1 MEPEALQT
9 LSLAFASIY
18 HGGIRSSTIGAHMSR
33 ALLLALLA
41 ALLLFPSAARAAT
54 ADVVVSQVYGGGGN
68 AGATLRNDYVEL
80 FNAGPANVDLSGW
93 TVQYSTAAGTSWQA
107 TALSGTIAAGRY
119 YLVQLASNADVGAVL
134 PPADATGTS
143 NLGGTSGKIALVR
156 GAAALT
162 CGASAGTCSADPLV
176 EDLVGYGS
184 TSDFEGTGS
193 AAALSNTSAAVRAND
208 GCADTGDNA
217 ADFAAATP
225 APRNSAS
232 PQNLC
237 AGASPGP
244 SSVSVALD
252 VASVLSVS
260 LDRPALSFGTFTS
273 GDRPGPLA
281 ERVTVSSNN
290 TAGYSL
296 VVARTVFAPAD
307 LPLALS
313 ATSPAGGAIGSA
325 LTGGALVPIPVAPAT
340 GLTVGTK
347 ATASGAGG
355 DVWPTNIG
363 FSGPLPL
370 VATGR
375 YTATV
380 TFTALAR

>member
-1 MEPEALQT
+1 MQRP
-9 LSLAFASIY
+9 
-18 HGGIRSSTIGAHMSR
+18 
-33 ALLLALLA
+33 LLLVLLA

-54 ADVVVSQVYGGGGN
+54 ANVVVSQVYGGGGN
-68 AGATLRNDYVEL
+68 AGANFQNDYVEL
-80 FNAGPANVDLSGW
+80 FNAGSGSVDLSGW
-93 TVQYSTAAGTSWQA
+93 SVQYSTAGGTAWQT

-119 YLVQLASNADVGAVL
+119 YLVQLASNAGVGAVL

-156 GAAALT
+156 GASALT
-162 CGASAGTCSADPLV
+162 CGASAGSCSANALV
-176 EDLVGYGS
+176 ADLVGYGS
-184 TSDFEGTGS
+184 ASDFEGAGS
-193 AAALSNTSAAVRAND
+193 AASLSNTSALVRANN
-208 GCADTGDNA
+208 GCNDTGDNA
-217 ADFAAATP
+217 TDFAAATP

-232 PQNLC
+232 PLNLC

-252 VASVLSVS
+252 VNSVLSVS
-260 LDRPALSFGTFTS
+260 LDHPALSFGTFTS
-273 GDRPGPLA
+273 GDRPGSLP

-290 TAGYSL
+290 TTGYSL
-296 VVARTVFAPAD
+296 VVARTAFVPAD

-313 ATSPAGGAIGSA
+313 ATAPTGGALGSV

-347 ATASGAGG
+347 PTSSGAGG
-355 DVWPTNIG
+355 DVWPANIG
-363 FSGPLPL
+363 FSSPLPL
-370 VATGR
+370 VGTGH

-380 TFTALAR
+380 TFTALAG